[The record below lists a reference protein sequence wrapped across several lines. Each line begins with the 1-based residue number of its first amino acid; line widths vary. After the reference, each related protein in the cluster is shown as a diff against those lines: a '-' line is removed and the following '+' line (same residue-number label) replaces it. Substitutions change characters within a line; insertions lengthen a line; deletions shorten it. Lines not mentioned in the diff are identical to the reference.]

1 MRHREGTLA
10 ALMLA
15 AGMSVSAYAQSA
27 ASDSASHA
35 LNVAHPAADLREK
48 ACILAA
54 AQRVPTIVGT
64 VIAGSRAQPSKSSIT
79 VELDVRAA
87 GVEVTYGFACR
98 IASGGAPI
106 AVPTGLL
113 R

>member
-1 MRHREGTLA
+1 MRHIQATLA
-10 ALMLA
+10 ALILT
-15 AGMSVSAYAQSA
+15 AGVSAPAYAQSA

-64 VIAGSRAQPSKSSIT
+64 LIVGSRAQASKSGIT